1 MFGLNRFGDGISLHR
16 ALTFLDAHGFDRDW
30 LASRSIIVTGTNG
43 KGSTVRLLGA
53 ALKAAGLRA
62 GMFTSPHLFDVRERI
77 AIDDAMIS
85 PEALNRHV
93 ETVLAFNSSR
103 AAGDHIG
110 AFELMYFAA
119 LLWFREEAPDVIV
132 WEAGI
137 GGRYDAVRTARA
149 RLSLLTSVEL
159 EHTEILGGTEELIAL
174 DKADALSPGGT
185 LILSPAVP
193 ERLRP
198 MISSYASLGDRAVRL
213 ATDGLIIGPIVN
225 TPEGSRFTLT
235 RSGGVAQD
243 VRLALIG
250 QHQVH
255 NALTA
260 LAAAEC
266 WLGDRLTPQLQARML
281 DAVSGVRHAGRLER
295 VPGSPELWVDI
306 GHTPG
311 ALELVADAV
320 LSFVPQ
326 EKVIVVFGAAANKQA
341 GRMAAGV
348 AQRFSDI
355 ILTAPYDLSADV
367 GVLANGISQP
377 GRRVQIERN
386 VAAAA
391 KLARERAAAEGKT
404 VLAIGGAHLAAK
416 IQYAWQGGDP
426 QDLEFL

>member
-16 ALTFLDAHGFDRDW
+16 ALSFLGAHGFDRDW
-30 LASRSIIVTGTNG
+30 LASRSIIITGSNG
-43 KGSTVRLLGA
+43 KGSTVRLLSA
-53 ALKAAGLRA
+53 ALKAAGLRV

-77 AIDDAMIS
+77 AIDDVMIS
-85 PEALNRHV
+85 KEALNRYAQ
-93 ETVLAFNSSR
+93 TALAFNEAR
-103 AAGDHIG
+103 PQGDRIG
-110 AFELMYFAA
+110 AFELMYYAA

-159 EHTEILGGTEELIAL
+159 EHTEILGSTEELIAL
-174 DKADALSPGGT
+174 DKIDALTPGGT
-185 LILSPAVP
+185 LMLSPAVF

-198 MISSYASLGDRAVRL
+198 LITSYASLADRKVRV
-213 ATDGLIIGPIVN
+213 ATDGLTIGPVVN
-225 TPEGSRFTLT
+225 TPDGSRFTLK
-235 RSGGVAQD
+235 RAGEMAQE
-243 VRLALIG
+243 VRLSLIG
-250 QHQVH
+250 QHQVD

-260 LAAAEC
+260 LAAAET
-266 WLGDRLTPQLQARML
+266 WLGDALTPQVQARMV
-281 DAVSGVRHAGRLER
+281 AAISGVRHAGRLER
-295 VPGSPELWVDI
+295 VPGKPELWIDI

-311 ALELVADAV
+311 ALELVADAM

-326 EKVIVVFGAAANKQA
+326 EKVIVVFGAAASKQA
-341 GRMAAGV
+341 SRMAVGV

-367 GVLANGISQP
+367 GALANAISQP

-391 KLARERAAAEGKT
+391 RMAHDRAAAEGKT

>member
-1 MFGLNRFGDGISLHR
+1 MFGLNRSGDGISLHR
-16 ALTFLDAHGFDRDW
+16 ALTFLASHGFDREW
-30 LASRSIIVTGTNG
+30 LANRSIIVTGTNG
-43 KGSTVRLLGA
+43 KGSTVRLLSA
-53 ALKAAGLRA
+53 ALKAAGLRV

-77 AIDDAMIS
+77 AIDDVMIS
-85 PEALNRHV
+85 KEALNRYVHAA
-93 ETVLAFNSSR
+93 LAFNETR
-103 AAGDHIG
+103 PQGDRMG
-110 AFELMYFAA
+110 AFELIYYAA
-119 LLWFREEAPDVIV
+119 LLWFRDEAPDVIV

-159 EHTEILGGTEELIAL
+159 EHTEILGGTEALIAL
-174 DKADALSPGGT
+174 DKIDALTPGGT
-185 LILSPAVP
+185 LVLSPAVA
-193 ERLRP
+193 EHLRP
-198 MISSYASLGDRAVRL
+198 MITSYAGLADRKVRL
-213 ATDGLIIGPIVN
+213 ALDGLSVGPVVN
-225 TPEGSRFTLT
+225 TPDGSRFTLK
-235 RSGGVAQD
+235 RPGEMAQE
-243 VRLALIG
+243 VRLSLIG
-250 QHQVH
+250 QHQVD
-255 NALTA
+255 NALSA
-260 LAAAEC
+260 LAAAEI
-266 WLGDRLTPQLQARML
+266 WLGDRLTPALQALMT
-281 DAVSGVRHAGRLER
+281 DAISSVRHAGRLER
-295 VPGSPELWVDI
+295 IQGKPELWIDI

-311 ALELVADAV
+311 ALGLVADAM

-326 EKVIVVFGAAANKQA
+326 DKVIVVFGAAANKQA

-367 GVLANGISQP
+367 GALANAISQP

-391 KLARERAAAEGKT
+391 RMARERAASEGKT

>member
-16 ALTFLDAHGFDRDW
+16 ALSFLAAHGFDRDW
-30 LASRSIIVTGTNG
+30 LTSRSIIVTGTNG
-43 KGSTVRLLGA
+43 KGSTVRLLAA

-77 AIDDAMIS
+77 AIDDVIIMKD
-85 PEALNRHV
+85 ALDRHAR
-93 ETVLAFNSSR
+93 TVLAFNETLPV
-103 AAGDHIG
+103 GDRMG
-110 AFELMYFAA
+110 AFELMYYAA

-174 DKADALSPGGT
+174 DKTDALTAGGT

-198 MISSYASLGDRAVRL
+198 LIRSYADLADRTVRL
-213 ATDGLIIGPIVN
+213 ATDGLAIGPIVN
-225 TPEGSRFTLT
+225 TPDGSRFTLK
-235 RSGGVAQD
+235 RPGELAQD

-260 LAAAEC
+260 LAAAEA

-281 DAVSGVRHAGRLER
+281 EAVSAVRHAGRLER
-295 VPGSPELWVDI
+295 VPGTPELWVDI

-320 LSFVPQ
+320 LAFVPP

>member
-16 ALTFLDAHGFDRDW
+16 ALSFLAAHGFDRDW
-30 LASRSIIVTGTNG
+30 LTRRSIVVTGTNG
-43 KGSTVRLLGA
+43 KGSTVRLLAA

-62 GMFTSPHLFDVRERI
+62 GAFTSPHLFDVRERI
-77 AIDDAMIS
+77 AIDDVMI
-85 PEALNRHV
+85 PKEALDRHV
-93 ETVLAFNSSR
+93 ATVLAFNDAR
-103 AAGDHIG
+103 LAGDRMG
-110 AFELMYFAA
+110 AFELVYYAA
-119 LLWFREEAPDVIV
+119 LLWFREETPDVIV

-137 GGRYDAVRTARA
+137 GGRYDAVRTTRA

-174 DKADALSPGGT
+174 DKTDALSPGGT

-198 MISSYASLGDRAVRL
+198 LIRSYADLADRAVRL
-213 ATDGLIIGPIVN
+213 ATDGLSIGPIVN
-225 TPEGSRFTLT
+225 TPDGSRFTLQRPGET
-235 RSGGVAQD
+235 VQEA
-243 VRLALIG
+243 RLALIG
-250 QHQVH
+250 QHQAH

-260 LAAAEC
+260 LAAAET
-266 WLGDRLTPQLQARML
+266 WLGDRLTPQLRTRML
-281 DAVSGVRHAGRLER
+281 EAVSAVRHAGRLER
-295 VPGSPELWVDI
+295 VPGAPELWVDI

-320 LSFVPQ
+320 LSFAPQ
-326 EKVIVVFGAAANKQA
+326 EKVIVIFGAAANKQA

-367 GVLANGISQP
+367 GVLANAISQP

-391 KLARERAAAEGKT
+391 RLARERALAEGKT

-416 IQYAWQGGDP
+416 IRYAWQGGDP